1 MTKRQ
6 IVNLIYLAEKCNG
19 KSTPDIMFAVAGK
32 KVEGKIKQANFLYTI
47 GEKKNIIPIGRL
59 WDYLLTLAKG
69 KTKKIYL
76 EELNEVIKAYE
87 WPQEYLEYAMYVNPE
102 DGRLYYLRN
111 HTLAWLEERTYRQ

>member
-47 GEKKNIIPIGRL
+47 GNEKNIIPISRL

-69 KTKKIYL
+69 KTKKNYL
-76 EELNEVIKAYE
+76 EELNELIKVHKF
-87 WPQEYLEYAMYVNPE
+87 PQKYLKYAMYVNPE

-111 HTLAWLEERTYRQ
+111 NKFAWLKVLGVAQ